1 MLRPMSANMDN
12 SGVDSLDAMRQE
24 TVTPSPGPAVP
35 APSAIAGILASAL
48 NMEDEISSG
57 VYQDYLKPQN
67 WPAGFDKDAFLE
79 IRKRLTVLI
88 QGIEK
93 HKKTLHALS
102 KEYGPDRSAI

>member
-1 MLRPMSANMDN
+1 MENIPTNGAS
-12 SGVDSLDAMRQE
+12 VELDGGRHD
-24 TVTPSPGPAVP
+24 T
-35 APSAIAGILASAL
+35 IAGILTSAL

-67 WPAGFDKDAFLE
+67 WPPGLDKEAFLQ

-93 HKKTLHALS
+93 HKKILHALS
-102 KEYGPDRSAI
+102 KEYGPDRQSI